1 MENIISGNLAEMCLI
16 AEGAIS
22 LYEITPEPSSDEYSL
37 IGDALYLIR
46 EKAAECLKACNEYE
60 KDADDN

>member
-1 MENIISGNLAEMCLI
+1 MKTIDAISGNLAEMRLI

-22 LYEITPEPSSDEYSL
+22 MYEKAKENDSDAYSL

-46 EKAAECLKACNEYE
+46 EKLSECLTIVQDCNKAS
-60 KDADDN
+60 